1 MYDVVE
7 VREHCLDIMA
17 CNFETFAE
25 AREFRPLLLASR
37 KSAPADNLVNNLRRR
52 WLRIAAAGLSER

>member
-7 VREHCLDIMA
+7 VREHCLHIMA

-25 AREFRPLLLASR
+25 AREFRALLLASR
-37 KSAPADNLVNNLRRR
+37 TPADNLVNNLQRR
-52 WLRIAAAGLSER
+52 WVRITAAGLSET